1 MSDGWNHGRSTYL
14 KHKCRCEICV
24 EDARLYRATYRK
36 SVVRLDAN
44 HLVLRLQLDGR
55 TGAVANSLLSKW
67 RKSGMDVYNADRWA
81 VKLGYHPFEIWGSD
95 FYEGCEA

>member
-1 MSDGWNHGRSTYL
+1 
-14 KHKCRCEICV
+14 V
-24 EDARLYRATYRK
+24 YRAAYRK
-36 SVVRLDAN
+36 TAVRLDAN
-44 HLVLRLQLDGR
+44 CLVDRLQSDGR